1 MFLSD
6 TELEQ
11 LTGTKQP
18 RKMIEWLRGEGFT
31 FRVDRNGYPVVLAE
45 HVAEVMGGRS
55 SARSKER
62 MKPAVNVTGL
72 KKERANGT
80 TAEATQGST

>member
-6 TELEQ
+6 AELEH

-45 HVAEVMGGRS
+45 HVAELMGGRS
-55 SARSKER
+55 AARMRER
-62 MKPAVNVTGL
+62 IKPAVNVTGL
-72 KKERANGT
+72 KKERSNGK
-80 TAEATQGST
+80 APEATQRSP